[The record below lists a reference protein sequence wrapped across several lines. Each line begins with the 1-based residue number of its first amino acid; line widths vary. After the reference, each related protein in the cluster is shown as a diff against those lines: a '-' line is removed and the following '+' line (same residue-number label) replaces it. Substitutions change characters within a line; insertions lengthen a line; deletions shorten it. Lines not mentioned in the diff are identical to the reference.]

1 MEHTEIR
8 GTELNEKKF
17 NLLDICMYI
26 FQSKFHQYFCNSFED
41 LYSFVS
47 AKEDENETREFV

>member
-8 GTELNEKKF
+8 GTELNDKKF
-17 NLLDICMYI
+17 NLLDI